1 MRDDRGVDGGRIAV
15 NPERLCVI
23 GACHARRFFRA
34 GKRRAFADLLV
45 GRARGRLRSRSA
57 TSRDRAR
64 TSKESSFSHIYRHLV
79 VHRVVA
85 RTAAGGSERVGIG
98 AYCSFRLLD
107 TPIAYA
113 EACQCFV
120 GRNEVAHPHTE
131 CPSADPEVI
140 PASRLRS
147 KEPRVE
153 DERHVGEVG
162 GLMPALRNDVAL
174 RFRLYDAPWPIRHTR
189 WPGFGHLARSTTPER
204 RRRGAA
210 RKKRNTR
217 CARTSE
223 SLSKEPD
230 LGPNG
235 PRVPQRGAITHTRAV
250 FREVPPIR
258 AGTCTP

>member
-1 MRDDRGVDGGRIAV
+1 MSVERVDAFVR
-15 NPERLCVI
+15 
-23 GACHARRFFRA
+23 ARR
-34 GKRRAFADLLV
+34 RRGTAQERVKNRRFPIYTDILLYIV
-45 GRARGRLRSRSA
+45 SWREPLQVAPKGSGL
-57 TSRDRAR
+57 
-64 TSKESSFSHIYRHLV
+64 
-79 VHRVVA
+79 A
-85 RTAAGGSERVGIG
+85 RTAPSGFLIRQYLMRRRV
-98 AYCSFRLLD
+98 SVSS
-107 TPIAYA
+107 A
-113 EACQCFV
+113 EKKLRIVVPDCV
-120 GRNEVAHPHTE
+120 
-131 CPSADPEVI
+131 SADPEVF

-189 WPGFGHLARSTTPER
+189 WPGFGHLARSTTPKR

-235 PRVPQRGAITHTRAV
+235 PRVPQRGAITHTRAA

-258 AGTCTP
+258 AGTCTLYC